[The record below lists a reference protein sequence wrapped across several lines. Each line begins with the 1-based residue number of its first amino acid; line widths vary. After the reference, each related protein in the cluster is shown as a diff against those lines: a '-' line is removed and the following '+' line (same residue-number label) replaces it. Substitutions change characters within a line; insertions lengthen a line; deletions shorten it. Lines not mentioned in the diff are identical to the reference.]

1 MGARTTW
8 ELTLNGKSVYLYS
21 HWGGGTKLS
30 DTKNALEAA
39 RPRWH
44 DGTYA
49 MRIFISQIVGTSWN
63 EETGF
68 GISTENEFE
77 ENYTPAG
84 IDFDTKEVTYGGTLF
99 SFADFLGQW
108 N

>member
-1 MGARTTW
+1 MGARTNW

-21 HWGGGTKLS
+21 HWGGDTKLT
-30 DTKNALEAA
+30 DTRQALTSA

-49 MRIFISQIVGTSWN
+49 MRIFISQIVGTSWDS
-63 EETGF
+63 ETGY
-68 GISTENEFE
+68 GISTEDEFE
-77 ENYTPAG
+77 ENYTPAR
-84 IDFDTKEVTYGGTLF
+84 INFDTKQVTYGELVFG
-99 SFADFLGQW
+99 FAEFLEV